1 MDRFYAERHFPHPW
15 RSESLQPAEFPAFST
30 AAHTC
35 HHCASALISTSSVA
49 PERINRWVSLH
60 SDPLKTHQRGSLRWR
75 NLLPHNMRQV
85 AAANAE
91 GCPFF
96 IWIWGQIEKSRTP
109 PEQLLRTRICLVIE
123 SVNGIISDATK
134 CSIFLS
140 TSDYSWSPTG
150 GTFDIES
157 DAYDPSADDAVGQTI
172 DGGTFSESGIAQIRR
187 RLQVCL
193 ESHPSCRQGTGTRPL
208 RFIELSPRDER
219 TVRIRQAHSTRVDP
233 YVALSYCWGLDQTIK
248 TTTVNLARHQQGIEV
263 RNLPKTIQDAI
274 HVTRQLGVK
283 LLWVDSLC
291 IVQNDPA
298 LLAREAGDMAHYYA
312 NSIITISAAVAKSC
326 AEGFLSPPNTT
337 GPDGYVGFY
346 FPFSGD
352 PRPDNSSKR
361 RFKLFRGEA
370 RDEIDHIDTRA
381 WTLQESLL
389 ATRLVSFG
397 TRRIS
402 WACMTTRFGPS
413 SGAASLR
420 DNMFKT
426 RHWVGYRDR
435 IAHNK
440 SYGCNPRNPEHL
452 IPDLHAILYPPLEAT
467 FQLWS
472 KVVEEFSQRTLSVP
486 GDRLLAISGV
496 AQTLGNLV
504 NQSGDIDTSPYAA
517 GLWNTP
523 LLPLQLLWLPK
534 KPLAPQLSSSYIA
547 PSWSWASF
555 PGAVV
560 WHLPDLTHLDSCI
573 HTQFEQEKKTPSL
586 LDSEDFVD
594 YRKLAITSRA
604 DGIGLSPLPEV
615 VAVSV
620 EPVIDVAPYGGVV
633 SGCITLR
640 GKAFSRMNE
649 VVAPWH
655 IQMRFDSGAE
665 LHSLNDLPSEF
676 ICFHILGYVIEDDIP
691 LDHHDQRLGKNSQ
704 GLILGRAQDGTY
716 RRVGL
721 YVGLDIGDR
730 LRMIETMIEVALH

>member
-15 RSESLQPAEFPAFST
+15 RSESLQPADFPAFST
-30 AAHTC
+30 AGHTC

-49 PERINRWVSLH
+49 PERINRWV
-60 SDPLKTHQRGSLRWR
+60 LRWR

-157 DAYDPSADDAVGQTI
+157 DAYDPCADDAVGQTI

-208 RFIELSPRDER
+208 RFIELSLGDEK

-248 TTTVNLARHQQGIEV
+248 TTTVNLARHQRGIEV
-263 RNLPKTIQDAI
+263 RNLPKTIRDAI

-298 LLAREAGDMAHYYA
+298 LLAREVGDMAHYYA

-326 AEGFLSPPNTT
+326 SEGFLSPPNTT

-346 FPFSGD
+346 FPFAGD
-352 PRPDNSSKR
+352 PRLDDSSKR
-361 RFKLFRGEA
+361 RLKLFRGEA

-420 DNMFKT
+420 DDMFKT

-435 IAHNK
+435 I
-440 SYGCNPRNPEHL
+440 
-452 IPDLHAILYPPLEAT
+452 
-467 FQLWS
+467 LWS
-472 KVVEEFSQRTLSVP
+472 KIVEEFSQRTLSVP

-504 NQSGDIDTSPYAA
+504 NPSGDIDTSPYAA
-517 GLWNTP
+517 GLWNTH
-523 LLPLQLLWLPK
+523 LLPLQLLWMPK
-534 KPLAPQLSSSYIA
+534 KPLTPQLSSSYIA

-560 WHLPDLTHLDSCI
+560 WHLPDLTHLDS
-573 HTQFEQEKKTPSL
+573 S
-586 LDSEDFVD
+586 
-594 YRKLAITSRA
+594 ITSRA

-649 VVAPWH
+649 VITPWH

-665 LHSLNDLPSEF
+665 LHSLKDLPSEF
-676 ICFHILGYVIEDDIP
+676 ICFHILGYVIEDDSP

-730 LRMIETMIEVALH
+730 LRMIETMIEVTLH